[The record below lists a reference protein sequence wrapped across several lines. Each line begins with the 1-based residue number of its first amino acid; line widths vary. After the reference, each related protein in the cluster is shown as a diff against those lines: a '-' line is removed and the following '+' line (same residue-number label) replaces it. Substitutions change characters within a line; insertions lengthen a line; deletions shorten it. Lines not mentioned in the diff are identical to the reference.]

1 MGKTACLSNESKD
14 NNLWNAPKSDKS
26 LWDHIT
32 EGMRSCHLACLKA

>member
-32 EGMRSCHLACLKA
+32 EDMRLQPVQVGAA